1 MIKDLKDGMLAT
13 GVYLVKDFN
22 KGVASNGTN
31 FMNIILQDKSG
42 TIEGKIWEVTP
53 EQVSVFECGKPIRIE
68 GRVGSFRDKLQ
79 IRIEDIYRVNE
90 NDIDVT
96 NLISDSPIPVNELE
110 ASLDKY
116 IDSIKQPD
124 LHAIVST
131 LITENRNKYIT
142 HPAAVRNHHEF
153 FHGLLFHSLSM
164 ANLVDPIVNN
174 YPTVDRDLLMS
185 GCLIHDIG
193 KLVELSGPVAC
204 FYTTEGNLIGHLV
217 IGANMVADVSKKL
230 NITSEYPLLLEHM
243 ILSHHAKPEFG
254 AAVVPQTQEA
264 LLLSMIDDMDAK
276 MMCLDK
282 VLSDTKK
289 GEQTDRIFALD
300 NRSFYKPKN

>member
-1 MIKDLKDGMLAT
+1 MIKDLKDGMTAS

-31 FMNIILQDKSG
+31 FMNITLQDKSG

-53 EQVSVFECGKPIRIE
+53 EQFEVFESGKPIRIE
-68 GRVGSFRDKLQ
+68 GRVGTFRDKLQ
-79 IRIEDIYRVNE
+79 IRIEDIYRVDENE
-90 NDIDVT
+90 IDVT
-96 NLISDSPIPVNELE
+96 NLISDSPIPVAELE
-110 ASLDKY
+110 ATLDKY
-116 IDSIKQPD
+116 IASIKQPE

-131 LITENRNKYIT
+131 LIADNRAKFVT

-153 FHGLLFHSLSM
+153 YHGLLFHSLSM
-164 ANLVDPIVNN
+164 ANLVDPIANN
-174 YPTVDRDLLMS
+174 YPTVDRDLLMA
-185 GCLIHDIG
+185 GCLVHDIG

-204 FYTTEGNLIGHLV
+204 YYTTEGNLLGHLV
-217 IGANMVADVSKKL
+217 IGANMVAETVKKL
-230 NITSEYPLLLEHM
+230 NITGEYPLLLEHM
-243 ILSHHAKPEFG
+243 ILSHHGKQEFG

-264 LLLSMIDDMDAK
+264 LLLSMIDDLDAK
-276 MMCLDK
+276 MMSLDK
-282 VLSDTKK
+282 VLNDTKK